1 MEEAFHTLIEPRLTC
16 KKGGGGVVGVILCKT
31 EFLLEAKNY
40 GRGLIEIVFE
50 FLGYLVIR
58 FSGKVY
64 LICNVHIVS
73 IMCMLLLSHF
83 V

>member
-1 MEEAFHTLIEPRLTC
+1 M
-16 KKGGGGVVGVILCKT
+16 GVILRKT

-73 IMCMLLLSHF
+73 IMCMLLLSNF